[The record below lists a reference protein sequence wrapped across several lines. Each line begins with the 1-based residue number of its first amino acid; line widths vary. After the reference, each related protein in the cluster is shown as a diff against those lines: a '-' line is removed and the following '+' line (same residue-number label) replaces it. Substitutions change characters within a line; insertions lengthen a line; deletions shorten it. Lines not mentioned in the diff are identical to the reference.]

1 MGSLV
6 MMSTTFDVSRLRTSF
21 KSESNNLLAWDNN
34 EDESRTCYKRRM
46 MSEWMILKKKEITLK
61 KDLKQFNCL
70 EGAFNNSI
78 S

>member
-21 KSESNNLLAWDNN
+21 KSESNNLLAWDNK

-46 MSEWMILKKKEITLK
+46 MSEWMILKKRNYIEKRFKTI
-61 KDLKQFNCL
+61 
-70 EGAFNNSI
+70 
-78 S
+78 